1 MESPELNCHVCY
13 KGDQE
18 KEEKKEKKG
27 KKEMPDFFADVSI
40 SSICIFLYFIIH
52 TISISFPLKK

>member
-18 KEEKKEKKG
+18 KEEKKKKRQKG
-27 KKEMPDFFADVSI
+27 NA
-40 SSICIFLYFIIH
+40 
-52 TISISFPLKK
+52 